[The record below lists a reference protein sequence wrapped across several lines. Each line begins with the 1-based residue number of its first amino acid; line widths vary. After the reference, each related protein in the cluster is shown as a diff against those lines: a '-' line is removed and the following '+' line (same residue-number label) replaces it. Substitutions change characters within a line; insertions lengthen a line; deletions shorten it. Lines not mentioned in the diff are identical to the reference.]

1 MGNIGDVSLL
11 FQCSET
17 AVRHRNTSEG
27 CFKQL
32 PVLDKQLRKWFLDPL
47 TRILLKDGA
56 RTRCNAVD
64 VPVYKNKDEEY
75 IAYIPDRTPV
85 RIESIKDETA
95 KGDSFAEETGIYP
108 EDVVQEWLDSA
119 YLQHFN
125 EIAYVAIHENI
136 CQRTECGSGLLLEV
150 PMQKLKKLFY

>member
-1 MGNIGDVSLL
+1 MGS
-11 FQCSET
+11 
-17 AVRHRNTSEG
+17 
-27 CFKQL
+27 
-32 PVLDKQLRKWFLDPL
+32 
-47 TRILLKDGA
+47 
-56 RTRCNAVD
+56 AVD
-64 VPVYKNKDEEY
+64 VPVYKNKDKEY

-95 KGDSFAEETGIYP
+95 NGDSFAEETGIYP

-136 CQRTECGSGLLLEV
+136 CQRRERGKRNIALGSYYDKAILPWHRHSV
-150 PMQKLKKLFY
+150 P